1 MNVKE
6 RIILLRLLEMGKSR
20 PEFLEEIGV
29 AISVKE
35 KNGNSEI
42 KENSCSKEET

>member
-20 PEFLEEIGV
+20 PEFGV

-42 KENSCSKEET
+42 KENSCSKEEK